1 MEQSDARSD
10 DLSEVERRLID
21 SVACG
26 IELDLAGAE
35 QIDEAAMKRWGAS
48 KTVRASVIRDVLRGR
63 HVKDPDPHGVQLRG
77 AKIVGRLDL
86 EGLTSGVS
94 LTLTACHLNEG
105 VNARGAQLPALGLR
119 QCRAENQSGAPL
131 DAERLSTQVL
141 DLTGFTA
148 NTNFGCTGTVH
159 LAYAHIGGVLNA
171 SGATLINNAGPALSA
186 DGLRVDGT
194 LFLSKGFTA
203 TGNGDSGAVSLIG
216 AHIGGQLNASKA
228 SLTNNTGPALNA
240 NTLHVDGDLLMSEGF
255 TATGSGDAGAVS
267 LTGAHIGGNLD
278 LSQVTLSNQSGP
290 ALNADLLQVDGDLF
304 LSEGFT
310 ATGSGDAGAVSLL
323 GAHVV
328 RTLDLS
334 RATLTNQS
342 GPALNADT
350 LRVDSDLILDW
361 FTATGNGDSG
371 AVSLLGAHIGN
382 QLNASGATL
391 TNQSGPALDADTLR
405 IDSDLLL
412 DGFTATGSG
421 DSGAVRLLGAH
432 IGSQLNASG
441 ATLTNQSGPA
451 LDADTLRIGDGL
463 LLSDGFT
470 ATGSGDSGAVRLL
483 GAHIG
488 SQLNASGATL
498 TNQSGPALNADSL
511 QVDGDLL
518 LTPKFAATGSGD
530 AVNLSNAHISGRIS
544 LNVATIRDSSGKP
557 GKLALDGLVYAGLPQ
572 LADPAG
578 KPILSAATEWL
589 EILRARTS
597 GYSPQPYRQLA
608 AASQAAGHDA
618 VTRQILMAQRT
629 DQLDRAKMTR
639 TERAWGKFT
648 GVTLGYG
655 YQPWR
660 ALLGLLGIVILAV
673 ILNVSYGAQ
682 GGLAHTKASGSPG
695 TPCSTLE
702 RVGVGLNF
710 SVPVVNIGAGG
721 TCGTSQS
728 AAGNTIT
735 ISGWILQLAAW
746 SLATLFIAGFTGV
759 VRKT

>member
-10 DLSEVERRLID
+10 DLNEVERRLID

-119 QCRAENQSGAPL
+119 QCRAENQSRAPL

-382 QLNASGATL
+382 
-391 TNQSGPALDADTLR
+391 
-405 IDSDLLL
+405 
-412 DGFTATGSG
+412 
-421 DSGAVRLLGAH
+421 
-432 IGSQLNASG
+432 QLNASG

-721 TCGTSQS
+721 TCGTTQS
-728 AAGNTIT
+728 APGNTIT

>member
-10 DLSEVERRLID
+10 DLNEVERRLID

-267 LTGAHIGGNLD
+267 L
-278 LSQVTLSNQSGP
+278 
-290 ALNADLLQVDGDLF
+290 
-304 LSEGFT
+304 
-310 ATGSGDAGAVSLL
+310 L

-342 GPALNADT
+342 GPAL
-350 LRVDSDLILDW
+350 
-361 FTATGNGDSG
+361 
-371 AVSLLGAHIGN
+371 
-382 QLNASGATL
+382 
-391 TNQSGPALDADTLR
+391 DADTLR

-412 DGFTATGSG
+412 
-421 DSGAVRLLGAH
+421 
-432 IGSQLNASG
+432 
-441 ATLTNQSGPA
+441 
-451 LDADTLRIGDGL
+451 
-463 LLSDGFT
+463 DGFT

-660 ALLGLLGIVILAV
+660 ALLGLLGIIILAV

-710 SVPVVNIGAGG
+710 SVPVVNISAGG
-721 TCGTSQS
+721 TCGTTQS
-728 AAGNTIT
+728 APGNTIT

>member
-1 MEQSDARSD
+1 MGLIVPFMEQSDARSD
-10 DLSEVERRLID
+10 DLNEVERRLID

-119 QCRAENQSGAPL
+119 QCRAENQSRAPL

-451 LDADTLRIGDGL
+451 L
-463 LLSDGFT
+463 
-470 ATGSGDSGAVRLL
+470 
-483 GAHIG
+483 
-488 SQLNASGATL
+488 
-498 TNQSGPALNADSL
+498 NADSL

-721 TCGTSQS
+721 TCGTTQS
-728 AAGNTIT
+728 APGNTIT

>member
-1 MEQSDARSD
+1 MGLIVPFMEQSDARSD
-10 DLSEVERRLID
+10 DLNEVERRLID

-119 QCRAENQSGAPL
+119 QCRAENQPGAPL

-141 DLTGFTA
+141 ELTGFTA

-310 ATGSGDAGAVSLL
+310 ATGSGDAGGVSVVR
-323 GAHVV
+323 AHVV

-334 RATLTNQS
+334 RASLTNQS

-451 LDADTLRIGDGL
+451 LNADT
-463 LLSDGFT
+463 
-470 ATGSGDSGAVRLL
+470 
-483 GAHIG
+483 
-488 SQLNASGATL
+488 
-498 TNQSGPALNADSL
+498 L

-518 LTPKFAATGSGD
+518 LTPQFAATGSGD

-557 GKLALDGLVYAGLPQ
+557 GKLALDRLVYAGLPQ

-710 SVPVVNIGAGG
+710 SVPVVNISAGG

>member
-1 MEQSDARSD
+1 MGLIVPFMEQSDARSD

-119 QCRAENQSGAPL
+119 QCRAENQSRAPL

-240 NTLHVDGDLLMSEGF
+240 NTLHVDGDLLM
-255 TATGSGDAGAVS
+255 
-267 LTGAHIGGNLD
+267 
-278 LSQVTLSNQSGP
+278 
-290 ALNADLLQVDGDLF
+290 
-304 LSEGFT
+304 SEGFT

-451 LDADTLRIGDGL
+451 LNADT
-463 LLSDGFT
+463 
-470 ATGSGDSGAVRLL
+470 
-483 GAHIG
+483 
-488 SQLNASGATL
+488 
-498 TNQSGPALNADSL
+498 
-511 QVDGDLL
+511 
-518 LTPKFAATGSGD
+518 
-530 AVNLSNAHISGRIS
+530 
-544 LNVATIRDSSGKP
+544 
-557 GKLALDGLVYAGLPQ
+557 
-572 LADPAG
+572 
-578 KPILSAATEWL
+578 
-589 EILRARTS
+589 
-597 GYSPQPYRQLA
+597 
-608 AASQAAGHDA
+608 
-618 VTRQILMAQRT
+618 
-629 DQLDRAKMTR
+629 
-639 TERAWGKFT
+639 
-648 GVTLGYG
+648 
-655 YQPWR
+655 
-660 ALLGLLGIVILAV
+660 
-673 ILNVSYGAQ
+673 
-682 GGLAHTKASGSPG
+682 
-695 TPCSTLE
+695 
-702 RVGVGLNF
+702 
-710 SVPVVNIGAGG
+710 
-721 TCGTSQS
+721 
-728 AAGNTIT
+728 
-735 ISGWILQLAAW
+735 
-746 SLATLFIAGFTGV
+746 
-759 VRKT
+759 